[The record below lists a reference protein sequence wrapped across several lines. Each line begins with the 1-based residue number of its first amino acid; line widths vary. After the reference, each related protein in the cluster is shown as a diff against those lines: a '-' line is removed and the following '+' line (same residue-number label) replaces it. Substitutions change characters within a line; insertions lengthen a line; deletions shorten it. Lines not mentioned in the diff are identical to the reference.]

1 VRRPGDAK
9 VAAEGKAIDALSQF
23 ELAPVLGA
31 FGSSVNFSQSNAH
44 MLLAGGIITAL
55 LMYGMAARAIVP
67 GRLQALAE
75 SSYEF
80 IHDLVVNQVGEE
92 GKRFFPFVFTLFMFV
107 LVGNMLGLLPYAF
120 TFTSHIAVT
129 LALAM
134 IVFVL
139 ITVVA
144 LMLHGKKF
152 FGYFFPEGAPI
163 WLAPIIVPVE
173 IVSYLSRPVSLSIRL
188 FANMVAGHVMLKV
201 FATFI
206 VMLGGLGTIG
216 IFAASLP
223 LAVIVALFA
232 FEVMVA
238 FLQAYVFAILTSIYL
253 HDAVHLH

>member
-1 VRRPGDAK
+1 

-23 ELAPVLGA
+23 ELTPVLGIV
-31 FGSSVNFSQSNAH
+31 GSSVGFSQSNAH
-44 MLLAGGIITAL
+44 MLLAAGLVTAL
-55 LMYGMAARAIVP
+55 LMFGMAARAVVP
-67 GRLQALAE
+67 GRLQSLAE

-107 LVGNMLGLLPYAF
+107 LFGNMLGLLPYSF

-144 LMLHGKKF
+144 LVLHGRKF
-152 FGYFFPEGAPI
+152 FGYFFPEGAPLA
-163 WLAPIIVPVE
+163 LAPIIIPVE
-173 IVSYLSRPVSLSIRL
+173 VVSYLSRPVSLSIRL

-201 FATFI
+201 FATF
-206 VMLGGLGTIG
+206 VVLLGGLGAVG
-216 IFAASLP
+216 PFVAVLP
-223 LAVIVALFA
+223 LGVNIALVG
-232 FEVMVA
+232 FEVLVA